1 MLCKL
6 KSEESKMTQ
15 RSTYNCI
22 LTSEKRE
29 SVAAYT
35 AKRLNDTAKIKNC
48 VISTLFEKKL
58 HKWRVIMNNIIGRIE
73 EIVAEQKSLL
83 KRYTTEKECCP
94 KGKLNSR
101 RPSKTL
107 TEMNLSEISPQV
119 VDGILQGSDEIFP
132 HVWGELKNRK

>member
-35 AKRLNDTAKIKNC
+35 VKSLIDTTKIKNC

-58 HKWRVIMNNIIGRIE
+58 HKKANTPDSMIPADTENMVNLIPLIY
-73 EIVAEQKSLL
+73 SLL
-83 KRYTTEKECCP
+83 PFTFF
-94 KGKLNSR
+94 S
-101 RPSKTL
+101 RPSVSIKNISAAQAENHSLLLFIFLKLSRFDLYSFLKT
-107 TEMNLSEISPQV
+107 S
-119 VDGILQGSDEIFP
+119 
-132 HVWGELKNRK
+132 